1 MGLLELLK
9 QLFGK
14 NYLNNIIGTGTN
26 VSKPIKLD
34 KNSPFKL
41 YSDKAFNDPEV
52 LAFIEKKL
60 AEYGPYALSNKN
72 MSEVK
77 NFEMNAR
84 RALNAKQ
91 PKKEST
97 VKSVV
102 ESMFGPLGKSE
113 KPTPKPEAEVVD
125 IRTKEKVKPEG
136 IMKLKTEL
144 GLPEGVEPGSIAD
157 KAIKE
162 SVEYKTK
169 QQGVKSVLD
178 EDYVPP
184 KSTLLDEDEIADIGA
199 RGYSAAVEG
208 KRRAVIRQI
217 LLKDARIDL
226 PEDIKNSLKNY
237 DDLRGG
243 ADENMDPL
251 KIFDNYYERDN
262 EILGELDGII
272 DTAENEFK
280 AADTFL
286 SMEDNF
292 KPKDLGTKLKDY
304 DGDPDGLAEGGRIG
318 FKKGKSKGLIDFINK
333 KLGKGTVTTAENMKL
348 SPDVLQKKMFKD
360 FEERNRLLTDEEYED
375 FVEEIGDNIE
385 AYDMPQTIG
394 DRDKILKDIADYEAE
409 MFQQY
414 KMGKLDPKPGEPGR
428 KEFLER
434 KLEEAE
440 LSGDSRLI
448 TLDERDELMML
459 QTEELAPQMTERM
472 QLKIRYPGITDDLIK
487 KIMIDD
493 NPQRK
498 AEVLATLDEAFKMMD
513 KGMSSD
519 EILNTVKNTPR
530 TKNAGGGLNY
540 LMGL

>member
-1 MGLLELLK
+1 MGLLQLL
-9 QLFGK
+9 QELFGK
-14 NYLNNIIGTGTN
+14 NYLNKIIGTGTN

-34 KNSPFKL
+34 KNSPFKV

-84 RALNAKQ
+84 RLLNAKQ

-102 ESMFGPLGKSE
+102 ESMFGPLGKSD

-125 IRTKEKVKPEG
+125 IRTKEKVDDTG
-136 IMKLKTEL
+136 IMKLKSEL

-169 QQGVKSVLD
+169 QQGVDSVLD

-226 PEDIKNSLKNY
+226 PENVRNSLKNY

-251 KIFDNYYERDN
+251 KVFDKYNERDN

-304 DGDPDGLAEGGRIG
+304 DGDPDALAEGGRPG
-318 FKKGKSKGLIDFINK
+318 FAGGGIKFLKEMINK
-333 KLGKGTVTTAENMKL
+333 KFGKDTMKTADEVKVTDEML
-348 SPDVLQKKMFKD
+348 FEKD
-360 FEERNRLLTDEEYED
+360 KRRLL
-375 FVEEIGDNIE
+375 
-385 AYDMPQTIG
+385 
-394 DRDKILKDIADYEAE
+394 
-409 MFQQY
+409 
-414 KMGKLDPKPGEPGR
+414 
-428 KEFLER
+428 
-434 KLEEAE
+434 
-440 LSGDSRLI
+440 
-448 TLDERDELMML
+448 
-459 QTEELAPQMTERM
+459 EELQDYKDVAPKFYQRM
-472 QLKIRYPGITDDLIK
+472 ELKIKYPGISDELIA
-487 KIMIDD
+487 KIMADD
-493 NPQRK
+493 DPQRV
-498 AEVLATLDEAFKMMD
+498 AEVMATMDEAFKMMN

-519 EILNTVKNTPR
+519 EILKTFKTTPR

>member
-1 MGLLELLK
+1 
-9 QLFGK
+9 
-14 NYLNNIIGTGTN
+14 
-26 VSKPIKLD
+26 
-34 KNSPFKL
+34 
-41 YSDKAFNDPEV
+41 
-52 LAFIEKKL
+52 
-60 AEYGPYALSNKN
+60 
-72 MSEVK
+72 
-77 NFEMNAR
+77 
-84 RALNAKQ
+84 
-91 PKKEST
+91 
-97 VKSVV
+97 
-102 ESMFGPLGKSE
+102 
-113 KPTPKPEAEVVD
+113 
-125 IRTKEKVKPEG
+125 
-136 IMKLKTEL
+136 MKLKKEL

-169 QQGVKSVLD
+169 QQGVDSVLD

-184 KSTLLDEDEIADIGA
+184 KSTSLEEDEIADIGA

-208 KRRAVIRQI
+208 KRRAVIRQV

-226 PEDIKNSLKNY
+226 PDDVRNSLKNY

-251 KIFDNYYERDN
+251 KVFDNYYERDN
-262 EILGELDGII
+262 EILGELDSII

-318 FKKGKSKGLIDFINK
+318 FKKGKSKGLIDLINK
-333 KLGKGTVTTAENMKL
+333 KFGKGTVTTAENMEL
-348 SPDVLQKKMFKD
+348 SPDVLQKKMFED
-360 FEERNRLLTDEEYED
+360 FNKRNRKLTDEEYED
-375 FVEEIGDNIE
+375 LVAEYGEGIPQLETVADAEKFVKEQKAYEE
-385 AYDMPQTIG
+385 AMY
-394 DRDKILKDIADYEAE
+394 RD
-409 MFQQY
+409 Y
-414 KMGKLDPKPGEPGR
+414 KAGKLDPKPGESGR
-428 KEFLER
+428 KKFLE
-434 KLEEAE
+434 KKAEEAE
-440 LSGDSRLI
+440 MSGDSRLF
-448 TLDERDELMML
+448 TPDEADELMML

-472 QLKIRYPGITDDLIK
+472 NLKIKYPGITDDLIQ

-498 AEVLATLDEAFKMMD
+498 AEVLATLDEAFKMMN

-540 LMGL
+540 LMGM

>member
-1 MGLLELLK
+1 MLDLLIK
-9 QLFGK
+9 LFGK
-14 NYLNNIIGTGTN
+14 AYVNKIIGTGTN

-41 YSDKAFNDPEV
+41 YSDSAFKDSEV
-52 LAFIEKKL
+52 LAFIEKKI

-72 MSEVK
+72 VSEVK
-77 NFEMNAR
+77 NFEMNAQR
-84 RALNAKQ
+84 LLNAKQ

-102 ESMFGPLGKSE
+102 ESMFGPLGKSD

-136 IMKLKTEL
+136 IMKLKKEL

-169 QQGVKSVLD
+169 QQGVKSILD

-184 KSTLLDEDEIADIGA
+184 KSTSLDEDEIADIGA
-199 RGYSAAVEG
+199 RGYSAEIEG
-208 KRRAVIRQI
+208 KRRAVIRQV

-226 PEDIKNSLKNY
+226 PEDVRNSLKNY

-243 ADENMDPL
+243 GDESMDPL
-251 KIFDNYYERDN
+251 RVFENYYERDN
-262 EILGELDGII
+262 EVLGTLDGII
-272 DTAENEFK
+272 DTARNERE

-318 FKKGKSKGLIDFINK
+318 YSVGTKLRIAKFFGDKGINLARELKKAVDDIFPSGDRKLDADVVVDNMLEDLGVDREMFDQKDISTLYGMAYDTLSEGSVPKGLASFVTKKGKGEVKMADEVKVSQ
-333 KLGKGTVTTAENMKL
+333 
-348 SPDVLQKKMFKD
+348 DVKDKVEFDKQIMEDNFTKQMAPKMFLRM
-360 FEERNRLLTDEEYED
+360 E
-375 FVEEIGDNIE
+375 
-385 AYDMPQTIG
+385 
-394 DRDKILKDIADYEAE
+394 LKTR
-409 MFQQY
+409 F
-414 KMGKLDPKPGEPGR
+414 
-428 KEFLER
+428 
-434 KLEEAE
+434 
-440 LSGDSRLI
+440 
-448 TLDERDELMML
+448 
-459 QTEELAPQMTERM
+459 
-472 QLKIRYPGITDDLIK
+472 PGITDDMIA
-487 KIMIDD
+487 KIMADD
-493 NPQRK
+493 NPQRI
-498 AEVLATLDEAFKMMD
+498 AEVLASMDEGLKMME
-513 KGMSSD
+513 KGMSTD
-519 EILNTVKNTPR
+519 EIINTFKNTPR

>member
-1 MGLLELLK
+1 MGLLKLL
-9 QLFGK
+9 QELFGK
-14 NYLNNIIGTGTN
+14 NYLNKVIGTGTN

-77 NFEMNAR
+77 NFEMNVR
-84 RALNAKQ
+84 RLLNAKQ

-102 ESMFGPLGKSE
+102 ESMFGPLGKSD

-169 QQGVKSVLD
+169 QQGVDSVLD

-251 KIFDNYYERDN
+251 KIFDKYYERDN

-318 FKKGKSKGLIDFINK
+318 FAGGGVKALLALINK
-333 KLGKGTVTTAENMKL
+333 KAGKDVLKTADKIDRPESALNRDMFGAFEDRMNRQTLDVPEVPSGFKL
-348 SPDVLQKKMFKD
+348 SKEKLLKNFPEIDESFADEIMAMDRDMQTRIIEMLKD
-360 FEERNRLLTDEEYED
+360 RRKNPK
-375 FVEEIGDNIE
+375 
-385 AYDMPQTIG
+385 AYDKLLSEKG
-394 DRDKILKDIADYEAE
+394 D
-409 MFQQY
+409 
-414 KMGKLDPKPGEPGR
+414 
-428 KEFLER
+428 
-434 KLEEAE
+434 
-440 LSGDSRLI
+440 
-448 TLDERDELMML
+448 TLDFQGEFDRSVQRD
-459 QTEELAPQMTERM
+459 
-472 QLKIRYPGITDDLIK
+472 
-487 KIMIDD
+487 
-493 NPQRK
+493 
-498 AEVLATLDEAFKMMD
+498 
-513 KGMSSD
+513 
-519 EILNTVKNTPR
+519 
-530 TKNAGGGLNY
+530 KNAGGGLNY

>member
-1 MGLLELLK
+1 M
-9 QLFGK
+9 
-14 NYLNNIIGTGTN
+14 
-26 VSKPIKLD
+26 
-34 KNSPFKL
+34 
-41 YSDKAFNDPEV
+41 
-52 LAFIEKKL
+52 
-60 AEYGPYALSNKN
+60 
-72 MSEVK
+72 
-77 NFEMNAR
+77 
-84 RALNAKQ
+84 
-91 PKKEST
+91 
-97 VKSVV
+97 
-102 ESMFGPLGKSE
+102 
-113 KPTPKPEAEVVD
+113 
-125 IRTKEKVKPEG
+125 
-136 IMKLKTEL
+136 
-144 GLPEGVEPGSIAD
+144 
-157 KAIKE
+157 
-162 SVEYKTK
+162 
-169 QQGVKSVLD
+169 
-178 EDYVPP
+178 PP

-251 KIFDNYYERDN
+251 KIFDKYYERDN

-304 DGDPDGLAEGGRIG
+304 DGDPDGLADGGRPGFAGGGIKFLKEMINKRFG
-318 FKKGKSKGLIDFINK
+318 KDTIKTADKIDQPDSAKFKKEFE
-333 KLGKGTVTTAENMKL
+333 A
-348 SPDVLQKKMFKD
+348 

-385 AYDMPQTIG
+385 AYDMPQTIA
-394 DRDKILKDIADYEAE
+394 DRDKILKDMADYKAE

-530 TKNAGGGLNY
+530 TKNASGGLNY
-540 LMGL
+540 LMGM

>member
-9 QLFGK
+9 SLFGK
-14 NYLNNIIGTGTN
+14 NYLNKVIGTGTN

-84 RALNAKQ
+84 RLLNAKQ

-102 ESMFGPLGKSE
+102 ESMFGPLGKSD
-113 KPTPKPEAEVVD
+113 KPTPKPEAEIVD

-157 KAIKE
+157 KAIQE

-169 QQGVKSVLD
+169 QQGVKSILD
-178 EDYVPP
+178 DDYVPP
-184 KSTLLDEDEIADIGA
+184 KTTPIDEDEIADIGA
-199 RGYSAAVEG
+199 KGYSARIEG
-208 KRRAVIRQI
+208 QRRAVIRQI
-217 LLKDARIDL
+217 LLKDTRIDL
-226 PEDIKNSLKNY
+226 PDDIRNSLKNY
-237 DDLRGG
+237 DDLKRG
-243 ADENMDPL
+243 ASEDMDPL

-262 EILGELDGII
+262 EVLGNLDGII

-292 KPKDLGTKLKDY
+292 KPKKIKTVEEY
-304 DGDPDGLAEGGRIG
+304 AEDGDFDPGGMADGGRIG
-318 FKKGKSKGLIDFINK
+318 FSGGGIKELLKRMNK
-333 KLGKGTVTTAENMKL
+333 KFGEGTMKTADK
-348 SPDVLQKKMFKD
+348 VK
-360 FEERNRLLTDEEYED
+360 LTDEMLFER
-375 FVEEIGDNIE
+375 DN
-385 AYDMPQTIG
+385 
-394 DRDKILKDIADYEAE
+394 RRL
-409 MFQQY
+409 
-414 KMGKLDPKPGEPGR
+414 
-428 KEFLER
+428 
-434 KLEEAE
+434 LEE
-440 LSGDSRLI
+440 
-448 TLDERDELMML
+448 L
-459 QTEELAPQMTERM
+459 QDYKEIAPKFYLRM
-472 QLKIRYPGITDDLIK
+472 NLKLKYPGISDDLLE
-487 KIMIDD
+487 KIMADD
-493 NPQRK
+493 DPQRI
-498 AEVLATLDEAFKMMD
+498 AEVMATMDEGLKMME
-513 KGMSSD
+513 KGMSTD
-519 EILNTVKNTPR
+519 EILNTFKKTPR
-530 TKNAGGGLNY
+530 TKNASGGLNY
-540 LMGL
+540 LMGM

>member
-1 MGLLELLK
+1 MLDLLIK
-9 QLFGK
+9 LFGK
-14 NYLNNIIGTGTN
+14 AYVNKIIGTGTN
-26 VSKPIKLD
+26 ISKPIKLD

-41 YSDKAFNDPEV
+41 YSDSAFKDSDV
-52 LAFIEKKL
+52 LNFIEKKI

-72 MSEVK
+72 VSEVK

-102 ESMFGPLGKSE
+102 ESMFGPLGKSD
-113 KPTPKPEAEVVD
+113 KPTPKPEAEIVD

-333 KLGKGTVTTAENMKL
+333 KLGKGTVTTAENMEL

-385 AYDMPQTIG
+385 AYDMPQTIA
-394 DRDKILKDIADYEAE
+394 DRDKILKDMADYKAE

-530 TKNAGGGLNY
+530 TKNAFGGLNY
-540 LMGL
+540 LMGM

>member
-1 MGLLELLK
+1 MELLRLL
-9 QLFGK
+9 QLLFGK
-14 NYLNNIIGTGTN
+14 NYLNKVIGTGTN

-52 LAFIEKKL
+52 LVFIEKKL

-84 RALNAKQ
+84 RLLNAKQ

-102 ESMFGPLGKSE
+102 ESMFGPLGKSD

-184 KSTLLDEDEIADIGA
+184 KSTLLEEDEIADIGA

-251 KIFDNYYERDN
+251 KIFDKYYERDN

-385 AYDMPQTIG
+385 AYDMPQTIA
-394 DRDKILKDIADYEAE
+394 DRDKILKDIADYKAE

-540 LMGL
+540 LMGM